1 MYYSSSPNIDNESEI
16 ENLFNIC
23 GYKYERGFWNYINKL
38 GQKEESLITTL
49 KYKNSIVGH
58 YAFLKQKIILNG
70 EVIPICFA
78 SQVMIHP
85 EHRGIKNIILL
96 INKAQLKAL
105 NNGYK
110 HILGFP
116 NRKIDIIYEKFF
128 SWQLLEKKNLYT
140 KILIEKNFKKQNI
153 KNLIDKIDTINF
165 SYENND
171 KVVNGFLFNYSELKH
186 KIFDNNKKNKFEL
199 LKINEK
205 NEIYIIL
212 KYHENEKG
220 DTESQLLFFTKELNE
235 YHLNLIENY
244 LYQKGILRFS
254 NWKYNFLTNDYIL
267 DKRFNTLYYK
277 NLAEEKL
284 NFNSFNLSM
293 INCDVYYF

>member
-1 MYYSSSPNIDNESEI
+1 MYYSESPNINNEIEI

-23 GYKYERGFWNYINKL
+23 GYKYERGFWKYINKI
-38 GQKEESLITTL
+38 GQKQESLITTL

-70 EVIPICFA
+70 EVTPICFA

-85 EHRGIKNIILL
+85 EHRGIKNIKLL
-96 INKAQLKAL
+96 INKAQLNAL

-140 KILIEKNFKKQNI
+140 KILIEKNFKKKNI
-153 KNLIDKIDTINF
+153 KNLIDKIDTFNF
-165 SYENND
+165 SYENID

-186 KIFDNNKKNKFEL
+186 KIFDNNQKNKFDL

-212 KYHENEKG
+212 KYYENEKG
-220 DTESQLLFFTKELNE
+220 ERESHLLFFTKELNE
-235 YHLNLIENY
+235 NHLNLVENY
-244 LYQKGILRFS
+244 LHQKGILRFS

-267 DKRFNTLYYK
+267 DKRFNALYYK
-277 NLAEEKL
+277 NLTEEKL